1 MADGPQ
7 GPAPNRLG
15 EGGELNSG
23 PGAAI
28 VTRVTFMAMT
38 TRKSTSSTSG
48 QAERPATKAELQRI
62 EERRHIESVLRKGR
76 RIQWPT
82 KSLLRKQPESLEASS
97 TPPGRKEPRPLTP
110 AEKERIAE
118 RRHVEGVMRNARRS
132 RLQLRKKL
140 LPSHAGESQVPTAA
154 PVSPAAPGR
163 QIRPAVLLVVAGA
176 VLALALLGLSLSTV
190 IEQGHLAKRLAALQA
205 DTAQWRQEE
214 QQSLAKAE
222 QTLQGLAATQVNVQT
237 SLQTIVDGESQL
249 NSKIA
254 ALETA
259 QTADSA
265 QQQERLASLEK
276 VTRDGLAQV
285 ATRLDSE
292 DSLAASVRKLLPASN
307 PEGSAPQT
315 ASEAVVP

>member
-1 MADGPQ
+1 M
-7 GPAPNRLG
+7 
-15 EGGELNSG
+15 
-23 PGAAI
+23 
-28 VTRVTFMAMT
+28 
-38 TRKSTSSTSG
+38 
-48 QAERPATKAELQRI
+48 
-62 EERRHIESVLRKGR
+62 RKGR

-97 TPPGRKEPRPLTP
+97 TLPGRKEPRPLTP

-259 QTADSA
+259 RTADSA
-265 QQQERLASLEK
+265 QQQEQLASLEK